1 MKTARVEGAGLRGD
15 GAHAEEETLNRLEIR
30 RD

>member
-15 GAHAEEETLNRLEIR
+15 GAHTEEETLNRLEIR